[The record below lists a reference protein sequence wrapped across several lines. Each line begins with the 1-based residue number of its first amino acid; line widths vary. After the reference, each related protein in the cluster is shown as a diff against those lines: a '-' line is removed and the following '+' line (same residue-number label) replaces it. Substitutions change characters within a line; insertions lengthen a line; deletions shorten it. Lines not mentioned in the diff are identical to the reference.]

1 MAKKIYIIL
10 IILVFSLAVPSF
22 AQETNNIQT
31 ALVTDI
37 GGLNDNF
44 YNDQI
49 WEGLEDAEDDLSIEL
64 KVLESKIMTDYLPNL
79 NKLVEENFE
88 LIWAVGFSMQESLKE
103 AAQMY
108 PETTFVLIDGRVD
121 LENVLSVNFAVEES
135 SYLAGAAAALKSKSG
150 KIAFLGGRENNILRR
165 YQKGFTEGALRADED
180 VELIIRYTGNFTDPT
195 KAGNTAVELFEN
207 HDVDVIFHAAGPG
220 SKSVIDAALK
230 NNFYLIGVDSAD
242 NKLASNNIL
251 TNVIKNITFITENET
266 KNYFSGD
273 FKTGIK
279 VYDLASG
286 GIGLDQ
292 EQAEKNLSKDILNK
306 LEEYKKMIIDGR
318 IDISN
323 NNTGQ

>member
-1 MAKKIYIIL
+1 MSKIIYIIL

-22 AQETNNIQT
+22 AQEINNMQT

-37 GGLNDNF
+37 GGLNDNS

-49 WEGLEDAEDDLSIEL
+49 WEGLEDAEDDLSIDL

-79 NKLVEENFE
+79 NKLAEEKFE
-88 LIWAVGFSMQESLKE
+88 LIWAVGFSMQKSLKE

-108 PETTFVLIDGRVD
+108 SETTFVLIDGRVD

-135 SYLAGAAAALKSKSG
+135 SYLAGAAAALKSESG
-150 KIAFLGGRENNILRR
+150 NIAFLGGRENNILRR
-165 YQKGFTEGALRADED
+165 YQRGFTEGALRADED
-180 VELIIRYTGNFTDPT
+180 VELIIRYTGNFNDPT
-195 KAGNTAVELFEN
+195 KAGDIAVELFEDY
-207 HDVDVIFHAAGPG
+207 DVDVIFHAAGPG

-242 NKLASNNIL
+242 NKLASENIL
-251 TNVIKNITFITENET
+251 TNVIKNISFITENET
-266 KNYFSGD
+266 KNYYNGD

-292 EQAEKNLSKDILNK
+292 EQAKKNLSKDILNK

-323 NNTGQ
+323 DTSQ